1 MYVFIVMLKLTAI
14 MVLAALLL
22 YTTYMYVKRHRRV
35 IITEYKIQPYG
46 CGEALT
52 REQVSVTSKSLF
64 WSIVYKVFKSMYAV
78 LRDRI
83 HTGVLSDWF
92 ILMILFMAIALI
104 VLTLIAL
111 VFAIG

>member
-22 YTTYMYVKRHRRV
+22 YTTYIYVKRHRRV

-52 REQVSVTSKSLF
+52 KEQVSVTSKGLF
-64 WSIVYKVFKSMYAV
+64 WSIVSKVFRNLYTI

-92 ILMILFMAIALI
+92 VLMVLFMAITLI

-111 VFAIG
+111 LFVIR